1 LADVAR
7 PNVSKRSR
15 KRTRGKARGSVETA
29 TATPPPAPAPK
40 PAATAKA
47 SARPRPARRESRER
61 PPAPWGSFP
70 LTELAILAGLV
81 GIVIGFTRGNRGGS
95 LPLFVGL
102 AVAGSAVIEMS
113 WREHRSGFRSHTVL
127 LAFAPV
133 VVITAILATVLGPI
147 WTGAVALAG
156 GIPLF
161 SFLFW
166 HLRRVWHEAQL
177 RRPY

>member
-1 LADVAR
+1 VAR

-15 KRTRGKARGSVETA
+15 KRTRGKGRGSVATA

-40 PAATAKA
+40 AAP
-47 SARPRPARRESRER
+47 ARPRPARRQGRER

-81 GIVIGFTRGNRGGS
+81 GIVVGFARGSRGGS

-102 AVAGSAVIEMS
+102 GVAGSAVIEMS
-113 WREHRSGFRSHTVL
+113 WREHRAGFRSHTVL

-133 VVITAILATVLGPI
+133 VIVTAILATVLGPL

-161 SFLFW
+161 TFLFW
-166 HLRRVWHEAQL
+166 HLRRIWHDAQL
-177 RRPY
+177 RTPY